1 MKRKR
6 SVGLV
11 GACLLE
17 INCARRTW
25 SRTTRAEVGSRERV
39 GVSSPVGRGEGN
51 RMKKGGRM
59 VVVRADV
66 SRHKCGKE
74 VLGLLMAR
82 PRAS

>member
-39 GVSSPVGRGEGN
+39 GVSSPVGRGEGD
-51 RMKKGGRM
+51 RMRKGENGGGGE
-59 VVVRADV
+59 
-66 SRHKCGKE
+66 SRRLPAQVWERGSWA
-74 VLGLLMAR
+74 LDGQT
-82 PRAS
+82 